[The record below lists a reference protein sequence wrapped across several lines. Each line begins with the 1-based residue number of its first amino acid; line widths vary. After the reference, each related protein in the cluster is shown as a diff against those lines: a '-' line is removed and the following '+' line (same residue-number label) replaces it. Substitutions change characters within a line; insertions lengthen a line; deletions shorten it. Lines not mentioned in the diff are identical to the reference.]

1 MQTISGPQ
9 SGAQAK
15 QGEGKG
21 RRLKMSLYPL
31 LDSAGRDT
39 ANAVT
44 DLNLS
49 KPQAGTLLPRPKWT
63 FQTGQPADPGGGYP
77 L

>member
-1 MQTISGPQ
+1 
-9 SGAQAK
+9 
-15 QGEGKG
+15 
-21 RRLKMSLYPL
+21 MSLYPL

-63 FQTGQPADPGGGYP
+63 FQTGQPADPGAGYP
-77 L
+77 CDPPVPHSQPRFPHL